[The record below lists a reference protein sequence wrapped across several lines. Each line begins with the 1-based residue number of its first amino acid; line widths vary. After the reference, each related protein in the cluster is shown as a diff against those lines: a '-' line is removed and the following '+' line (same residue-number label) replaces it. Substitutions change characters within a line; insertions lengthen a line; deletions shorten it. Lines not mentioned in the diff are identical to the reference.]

1 MKNNLETPSGA
12 SKDQA
17 DDADLEAADLEA
29 AEVEVDTDELGEF
42 WEPPPDDMGD
52 FDKLAHQF
60 GVGGP
65 GLRIAKFIFVL
76 FGIVVGIAGL
86 VFFGVVINTFLV
98 S

>member
-17 DDADLEAADLEA
+17 DDADLEA

-86 VFFGVVINTFLV
+86 VFFGVVINTFLI